1 MATETIVL
9 CADLHV
15 EASAPAAPGCSAF
28 DAWRQTVIR
37 LLVLPK
43 KRVNPQHRFAIA
55 TLREHAELVLHPTDN
70 TAAVLAALDKLA
82 PTGAAYTSFDLS
94 SLVRVA
100 HAAAAAAAA
109 SRVGGSVGSEP
120 LEVKEALQGMRL
132 VLWYCRSAVVPTWAS
147 DPPRLPCGLCVDAI
161 YSHDK
166 EQQGV
171 NCPQEVFCC
180 LEEQLDGLAQG
191 APQAYIL
198 EARATNIRK
207 FQQAMAHLLAHPRQ
221 RPQQQ
226 QVVGRP
232 LWELS
237 GP

>member
-1 MATETIVL
+1 
-9 CADLHV
+9 
-15 EASAPAAPGCSAF
+15 
-28 DAWRQTVIR
+28 
-37 LLVLPK
+37 
-43 KRVNPQHRFAIA
+43 
-55 TLREHAELVLHPTDN
+55 
-70 TAAVLAALDKLA
+70 
-82 PTGAAYTSFDLS
+82 
-94 SLVRVA
+94 
-100 HAAAAAAAA
+100 
-109 SRVGGSVGSEP
+109 
-120 LEVKEALQGMRL
+120 
-132 VLWYCRSAVVPTWAS
+132 VVPTWAS

-191 APQAYIL
+191 VPQAYIL